1 MSSTFTVRIPRELKE
16 KMKKLP
22 VEWSEEVRRFI
33 EEKVKR
39 LELMGAIEEIELRAE
54 KRRLKVDSAKL
65 IREDRE
71 R

>member
-22 VEWSEEVRRFI
+22 VEWSEEIRRFI

-39 LELMGAIEEIELRAE
+39 LELMGAIEEIELRIE
-54 KRRLKVDSAKL
+54 KRRLRVDSAKL

>member
-16 KMKKLP
+16 KMKRLP
-22 VEWSEEVRRFI
+22 VEWSEEIRSFI

-39 LELMGAIEEIELRAE
+39 SELLEVIEEIELMAD
-54 KRRLKVDSAKL
+54 KRRLRVDSAKL

>member
-16 KMKKLP
+16 KMKRLP
-22 VEWSEEVRRFI
+22 VEWSEEIRSFI

-39 LELMGAIEEIELRAE
+39 SELLEMIGEIELRAD
-54 KRRLKVDSAKL
+54 KRRLRVDSAKL

>member
-22 VEWSEEVRRFI
+22 VEWSEEIRRFI

-39 LELMGAIEEIELRAE
+39 LELMGAIEEMELRVK
-54 KRRLKVDSAKL
+54 KRKLRVDSAKL